1 MIMVM
6 IIVIVTIMMIIVLM
20 LILMVNYGNFYY
32 ISYYIYIDSIAYRI

>member
-20 LILMVNYGNFYY
+20 SILMVNYDNFYY
-32 ISYYIYIDSIAYRI
+32 ISYYIYIGSIACRM